1 MFVLAGGA
9 GGGAHDQ
16 RDVFG
21 RLHALVRQR
30 ERAFADL
37 HPRHQRQHRHTPQ
50 AALPAP
56 ANTPGPGEL
65 APAARGRPP
74 PRAGPADAVMA
85 NCRDC
90 FSVWMSRGQSLA
102 CVNDQPQRTSAQIFS
117 LQHVLDA
124 RTHSSCLSLQFHTIY
139 NELLTTLMCFYC

>member
-1 MFVLAGGA
+1 MFAGGP

-30 ERAFADL
+30 KRAPADL

-56 ANTPGPGEL
+56 ADASGAGEL
-65 APAARGRPP
+65 APAARGRPTP
-74 PRAGPADAVMA
+74 PAGPADAVT
-85 NCRDC
+85 RSHP
-90 FSVWMSRGQSLA
+90 SV
-102 CVNDQPQRTSAQIFS
+102 F
-117 LQHVLDA
+117 
-124 RTHSSCLSLQFHTIY
+124 
-139 NELLTTLMCFYC
+139 LMRST